1 MVNPIP
7 DGFHT
12 ITPSLTLEGAA
23 EAIEFYKRA
32 FGAEERSRAL
42 DPSGTK
48 VWHAEL
54 RIGNS
59 VFFVNDTAPEMGAT
73 PSFSSLWI
81 YMADADAAFDRAVKA
96 GAQVTMPM
104 ADMFWGDRIG
114 MLIDRWHIRW
124 SIAKRVKD
132 SLAGGAEGRAG
143 RVRRADG
150 AAEEVA
156 RGIVGDWRS
165 HPASG

>member
-7 DGFHT
+7 DGIHT

-32 FGAEERSRAL
+32 FGAEEHNRAL
-42 DPSGTK
+42 DPTGTK

-81 YMADADAAFDRAVKA
+81 YTADADAAFERAVKA
-96 GAQVTMPM
+96 GATVTMPM
-104 ADMFWGDRIG
+104 ADMFWGDRVG
-114 MLIDRWHIRW
+114 MLVDRWHIKWNFASRIKNL
-124 SIAKRVKD
+124 SP
-132 SLAGGAEGRAG
+132 AEMK
-143 RVRRADG
+143 
-150 AAEEVA
+150 AAQDAFVA
-156 RGIVGDWRS
+156 RM
-165 HPASG
+165 AQQKK

>member
-1 MVNPIP
+1 MVKPIP
-7 DGFHT
+7 EGLHT
-12 ITPSLTLEGAA
+12 LTPSLSLEGAA

-32 FGAEERSRAL
+32 FGAEERFRAL

-81 YMADADAAFDRAVKA
+81 YTDNVDAAFDRAVKA
-96 GAQVTMPM
+96 GAQVTMPV
-104 ADMFWGDRIG
+104 ADMFWGDRVG
-114 MLIDRWHIRW
+114 MLVDRWHTKW
-124 SIAKRVKD
+124 SLAKHVKD
-132 SLAGGAEGRAG
+132 LTPAEMK
-143 RVRRADG
+143 
-150 AAEEVA
+150 AAQDAFVA
-156 RGIVGDWRS
+156 QMQQQKK
-165 HPASG
+165 

>member
-1 MVNPIP
+1 MVKPIP
-7 DGFHT
+7 EGLHT
-12 ITPSLTLEGAA
+12 LTPSLIVEGAA

-54 RIGNS
+54 RIGDS

-81 YMADADAAFDRAVKA
+81 YTDNVDAAFDRAVKA
-96 GAQVTMPM
+96 GAQVTMPV
-104 ADMFWGDRIG
+104 ADMFWGDRVG
-114 MLIDRWHIRW
+114 MLVDRWHIKW
-124 SIAKRVKD
+124 SLAKHVKD
-132 SLAGGAEGRAG
+132 LTPAEMK
-143 RVRRADG
+143 
-150 AAEEVA
+150 AAQDTFVA
-156 RGIVGDWRS
+156 QMQQQKK
-165 HPASG
+165 

>member
-1 MVNPIP
+1 MVDPIP

-48 VWHAEL
+48 VWHSEL

-81 YMADADAAFDRAVKA
+81 YTADADAAFERAVKA
-96 GAQVTMPM
+96 GAKVTMPM
-104 ADMFWGDRIG
+104 ADMFWGDRVG
-114 MLIDRWHIRW
+114 MLVDRWNIKW
-124 SIAKRVKD
+124 TIAKRVKN
-132 SLAGGAEGRAG
+132 LT
-143 RVRRADG
+143 
-150 AAEEVA
+150 AAEAKAAQDAFVA
-156 RGIVGDWRS
+156 QM
-165 HPASG
+165 AQQKK

>member
-12 ITPSLTLEGAA
+12 LTPSLTLEGAA

-48 VWHAEL
+48 VWHAEM

-73 PSFSSLWI
+73 PSFTSLWI
-81 YMADADAAFDRAVKA
+81 YVAEADAAFDRAVKA

-104 ADMFWGDRIG
+104 ADMFWGDRLG
-114 MLIDRWHIRW
+114 MLVDRWHIRW
-124 SIAKRVKD
+124 TIAKRVKNL
-132 SLAGGAEGRAG
+132 SPAELKTAQDTFVTRMAQQKK
-143 RVRRADG
+143 
-150 AAEEVA
+150 
-156 RGIVGDWRS
+156 
-165 HPASG
+165 

>member
-1 MVNPIP
+1 MTNPVP
-7 DGFHT
+7 EGLHT
-12 ITPSLTLEGAA
+12 VTPSLTIEGAA

-32 FGAEERSRAL
+32 FGAEERNRAM

-81 YMADADAAFDRAVKA
+81 YTADADAAFERAVKA
-96 GAQVTMPM
+96 GAQVTMPV
-104 ADMFWGDRIG
+104 ADMFWGDRVG
-114 MLIDRWHIRW
+114 MLVDHWHIKW
-124 SIAKRVKD
+124 SIARRVKNL
-132 SLAGGAEGRAG
+132 SPAEMKKAQDAIRAQM
-143 RVRRADG
+143 AQQKK
-150 AAEEVA
+150 
-156 RGIVGDWRS
+156 
-165 HPASG
+165 